1 MTAMEARD
9 VQALERANYA
19 SMRSLVAA
27 TPGSGL
33 LVRDDVTLI
42 RSRLF
47 PMADMNH
54 ACLLRTS
61 PERAGPLVDEIV
73 RYFRR
78 RLLPVNVCLSPAC
91 TPDDLPDLL
100 LRRGFRRQES
110 PEAWLTLDL
119 PNWQPPP
126 LASDAV
132 ACIRVGENDALGF
145 ARVYLAS
152 FGLPGSL
159 APLAAL
165 LLRRSLRQPSMRHY
179 LALVE
184 GRPAG
189 VCLWHS
195 HGEIACL
202 GAAGVL
208 PAYRGRRVATSV
220 FIHAAQ
226 EAAQQG
232 KELLLGQTLY
242 PRLAEVLMGH
252 GFRLAFSRTYYA
264 L

>member
-1 MTAMEARD
+1 MDARD
-9 VQALERANYA
+9 VQTLERANYA
-19 SMRSLVAA
+19 SMRSLVAV

-33 LVRDDVTLI
+33 LMRDDVTLI

-78 RLLPVNVCLSPAC
+78 RLLPINVCLSPAC
-91 TPDDLPDLL
+91 SPDNLQELL
-100 LRRGFRRQES
+100 LRRGFRRQEP
-110 PEAWLTLDL
+110 PEAWVTLDL
-119 PNWQPPP
+119 PNWQAVP
-126 LASDAV
+126 LASDDV
-132 ACIRVGENDALGF
+132 ECPRVGENDALGF
-145 ARVYLAS
+145 AQVYLAS
-152 FGLPGSL
+152 FGLPGFM
-159 APLAAL
+159 APMAAL
-165 LLRRSLRQPSMRHY
+165 LLRRSLRQPSMHHY
-179 LALVE
+179 VALVE

-202 GAAGVL
+202 GAFGVL
-208 PAYRGRRVATSV
+208 PAYRGRRVATALFNHV
-220 FIHAAQ
+220 AQ

-232 KELLLGQTLY
+232 KELLMGQTLY
-242 PRLAEVLMGH
+242 PRLAEVLIGH

>member
-1 MTAMEARD
+1 MNGRD
-9 VQALERANYA
+9 VMTLERANYA
-19 SMRSLVAA
+19 SMRSVVAT

-61 PERAGPLVDEIV
+61 PERAGPLLDEIV
-73 RYFRR
+73 RYFKGRR
-78 RLLPVNVCLSPAC
+78 LPVNVCLSPAC
-91 TPDDLPDLL
+91 SPADLPERLL
-100 LRRGFRRQES
+100 SRGFHRQEP

-119 PNWQPPP
+119 SHWQPPP
-126 LASDAV
+126 LASRDV
-132 ACIRVGENDALGF
+132 HCRRVGEGDALGF

-152 FGLPGSL
+152 FGLPGFL
-159 APLAAL
+159 APVAAI
-165 LLRRSLRQPSMRHY
+165 LLRRSLRVPAIHHY
-179 LALVE
+179 VALVE

-189 VCLWHS
+189 VSLWHS

-202 GAAGVL
+202 GAMGVL
-208 PAYRGRRVATSV
+208 PAYRGQRVATTV
-220 FIHAAQ
+220 ALRVID
-226 EAAQQG
+226 EAARQG
-232 KELLLGQTLY
+232 MELMMTQTLH
-242 PRLAEVLMGH
+242 PRLADVLVGH
-252 GFRLAFSRTYYA
+252 GFELAFVRTYYA

>member
-1 MTAMEARD
+1 MEVRD
-9 VQALERANYA
+9 VEALERANYA

-27 TPGSGL
+27 TPGSAL

-47 PMADMNH
+47 PLPDMNH

-91 TPDDLPDLL
+91 SPDNLPELL
-100 LRRGFRRQES
+100 LGRGFRRQPDS
-110 PEAWLTLDL
+110 EAWLTLDL
-119 PNWQPPP
+119 RNWQPEL
-126 LASDAV
+126 LAPDDV
-132 ACIRVGENDALGF
+132 TCIRVGEEQALEF

-152 FGLPGSL
+152 FGMPGFL
-159 APLAAL
+159 APIAAL
-165 LLRRSLRQPSMRHY
+165 LLRRSLRQPAMHHY

-184 GRPAG
+184 GCPAA
-189 VCLWHS
+189 VCMWHS
-195 HGEIACL
+195 HEKIACL
-202 GAAGVL
+202 GAFGVL
-208 PAYRGRRVATSV
+208 PGYRGRRVATALAN
-220 FIHAAQ
+220 HAAQ

-232 KELLLGQTLY
+232 KEVLMGQTLN
-242 PRLAEVLMGH
+242 PRLVEVLLKH
-252 GFRLAFSRTYYA
+252 GFRLAFTRTYYA